1 MDKLLM
7 LNILLSQFNYEYNSE
22 YENLSDEE
30 KVYMDYVDMCLN
42 DPNEK
47 LCDACSKAMLLILK
61 IISKIDI
68 EEELSNE
75 EIALEKEQLLSEFNQ
90 EDKER
95 IESFM
100 YACIQTVGIYS
111 EERVQERRQE
121 KDKKYNLYK
130 RN

>member
-47 LCDACSKAMLLILK
+47 FCDACSKAMLLILK

-68 EEELSNE
+68 EEELSKYDDLRKGKIVIVNGM
-75 EIALEKEQLLSEFNQ
+75 AYKN
-90 EDKER
+90 R
-95 IESFM
+95 
-100 YACIQTVGIYS
+100 
-111 EERVQERRQE
+111 
-121 KDKKYNLYK
+121 KKK
-130 RN
+130 QIWVVS